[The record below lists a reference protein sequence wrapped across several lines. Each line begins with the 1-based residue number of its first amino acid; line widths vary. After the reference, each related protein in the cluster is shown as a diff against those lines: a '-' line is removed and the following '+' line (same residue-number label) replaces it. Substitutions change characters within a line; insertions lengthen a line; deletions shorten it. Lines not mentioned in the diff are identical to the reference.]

1 MADQLENSIPILER
15 FRLDNRVALVT
26 GGGQGICRAF
36 AHALGEAG
44 AMVAV
49 VDMVADRAE
58 TVANELA
65 TKGVEVMAV
74 TADITKADQVKRMV
88 RTILD
93 CWGILT
99 ISVNN
104 AGIARD
110 NLLVRLDPADWDAV
124 LRTDLTGVYNCTKA
138 VLRSMLQRRSG
149 RVVTISSVVGL
160 LGNSGQTAYGAA
172 KAGVFGFTKSLAR
185 EIASRNITVNAV
197 APGYISTDMTAELS
211 EEATEKLQQGI
222 PLGRLGVG
230 ADVAGAVRFLL
241 SEDAAYIT
249 GQILSVDGG
258 MYM

>member
-1 MADQLENSIPILER
+1 MSRVFEEHVAMITGASQGIGESIAQRLASEGCNLILASRRKEACEKVGTLLGKEGIDTLSVAMDVGDLESVAASVEVALER
-15 FRLDNRVALVT
+15 FGHIDFL
-26 GGGQGICRAF
+26 
-36 AHALGEAG
+36 
-44 AMVAV
+44 
-49 VDMVADRAE
+49 
-58 TVANELA
+58 
-65 TKGVEVMAV
+65 
-74 TADITKADQVKRMV
+74 
-88 RTILD
+88 
-93 CWGILT
+93 
-99 ISVNN
+99 VNN

-138 VLRSMLQRRSG
+138 VLRSMLRRRSG

-249 GQILSVDGG
+249 GQVLSVDGG

>member
-1 MADQLENSIPILER
+1 MSRVFEERVAMITGASQGIGESIAQRLASEGCNLILASRRQEACEEVGSVLAGEDIETLAVGMDVGNLDSVVASVDEALER
-15 FRLDNRVALVT
+15 FGHIDFL
-26 GGGQGICRAF
+26 
-36 AHALGEAG
+36 
-44 AMVAV
+44 
-49 VDMVADRAE
+49 
-58 TVANELA
+58 
-65 TKGVEVMAV
+65 
-74 TADITKADQVKRMV
+74 
-88 RTILD
+88 
-93 CWGILT
+93 
-99 ISVNN
+99 VNN

-110 NLLVRLDPADWDAV
+110 NLLVRMDPADWDAV
-124 LRTDLTGVYNCTKA
+124 LRTDLTGVYNCTKT
-138 VLRSMLQRRSG
+138 VLRSMLRRRSG

-197 APGYISTDMTAELS
+197 APGYISTEMTAELS

>member
-1 MADQLENSIPILER
+1 MSRVFEEHVAMITGASQGIGESIAQRLASEGCNLILASRRKEACEKVGTLLGKEGIDTLSVAMDVGDLESVAASVEVALER
-15 FRLDNRVALVT
+15 FGHIDFL
-26 GGGQGICRAF
+26 
-36 AHALGEAG
+36 
-44 AMVAV
+44 
-49 VDMVADRAE
+49 
-58 TVANELA
+58 
-65 TKGVEVMAV
+65 
-74 TADITKADQVKRMV
+74 
-88 RTILD
+88 
-93 CWGILT
+93 
-99 ISVNN
+99 VNN

-124 LRTDLTGVYNCTKA
+124 LRTDLTGVYNCTKT
-138 VLRSMLQRRSG
+138 VLRSMLRRRSG

-197 APGYISTDMTAELS
+197 APGYISTEMTAGLS
-211 EEATEKLQQGI
+211 EGATENLQQKI

-241 SEDAAYIT
+241 SDDAAYIT